1 MRLFPGA
8 TSFDWRS
15 LGLGLPLKRLPFP
28 LLVSVAALVAYGA
41 AYVTS
46 AAGPERTGL
55 ATRHLLWAGMGF
67 CAFLCVYAVDFRFYL
82 KWSPLLYA
90 AGMVALVAV
99 LFTSPIKGARSWFDL
114 RFMKVQPSEFMK
126 LAYVLMLSRFLRDA
140 PEPLR
145 LRDLAGALTVMLLPV
160 ALILLQTDIGTSM
173 TFVPVILVVV
183 FVAGARLWHLGV
195 IGSAGVGAVAV
206 LWHLIDVN
214 RKTRVYAW
222 LDPEP
227 YRLGKA
233 FQLVQSQIAIGS
245 GGLWGKGL
253 GMGTQNQFDLLPL
266 KESDFIFA
274 VIAEEGGFILS
285 SVMLLVLVFLIL
297 SGALISLGARDRAG
311 RILAAATVALVGGQA
326 LINIGVT
333 LGLLPTTGITLPF
346 VSYGGSSMI
355 TSFMAIGLLANVYA
369 RPRQRG
375 LFG

>member
-1 MRLFPGA
+1 MI
-8 TSFDWRS
+8 FDRRT

-28 LLVSVAALVAYGA
+28 LLISVIALVAYGA

-55 ATRHLLWAGMGF
+55 ASRHLLWAALGL
-67 CAFLCVYAVDFRFYL
+67 CAFLCVYAIDFRFYL

-90 AGMVALVAV
+90 AGMIALAAV

-114 RFMKVQPSEFMK
+114 RFMKAQPSEFMK
-126 LAYVLMLSRFLRDA
+126 LAYVLMLARFLSDA
-140 PEPLR
+140 PERLR
-145 LRDLAGALTVMLLPV
+145 LRDLTGALTIMLLPV
-160 ALILLQTDIGTSM
+160 SLILLQPDLGTAM
-173 TFVPVILVVV
+173 TFMPVVAVAI
-183 FVAGARLWHLGV
+183 FVAGARIWHVAAMAATGLG
-195 IGSAGVGAVAV
+195 GAT
-206 LWHLIDVN
+206 LMWFKIM
-214 RKTRVYAW
+214 REYQKERIYAW
-222 LDPEP
+222 IDPEP
-227 YRLGKA
+227 HKLGKA

-285 SVMLLVLVFLIL
+285 SVMLLVLVFLVL
-297 SGALISLGARDRAG
+297 AGALISLGARDRAG
-311 RILAAATVALVGGQA
+311 RILAAATVSLLGGQA

-369 RPRQRG
+369 RPRERG